1 MPADRS
7 IQRWSWPAQLSPAL
21 WQRRSAAFVFPR
33 PWERRP
39 QSAPP
44 ARAQPPSCIKKGNGS
59 GPSLETNQIFHH
71 TAVIATDAEIP
82 EQHKLIV
89 QLEAR
94 GRLLLPSARI
104 DSADI
109 QI

>member
-7 IQRWSWPAQLSPAL
+7 IQHWLWPARLSPAL

-33 PWERRP
+33 PWERR
-39 QSAPP
+39 QRSAPP
-44 ARAQPPSCIKKGNGS
+44 ARGQLPSCIEKGNGS
-59 GPSLETNQIFHH
+59 GASLETNQIFYH

-89 QLEAR
+89 DLEAR
-94 GRLLLPSARI
+94 GRLLLSSA
-104 DSADI
+104 
-109 QI
+109 